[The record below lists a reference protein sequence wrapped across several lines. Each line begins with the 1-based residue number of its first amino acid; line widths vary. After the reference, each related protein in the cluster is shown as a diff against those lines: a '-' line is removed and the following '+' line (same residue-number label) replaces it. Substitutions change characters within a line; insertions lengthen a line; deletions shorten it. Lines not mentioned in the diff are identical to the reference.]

1 MNEYG
6 SLTAILGFIIAVIIL
21 VFQSYTMKLGAPWVP
36 TSYKTI
42 RKMLKM
48 AKVKPGE
55 MVYDL
60 GCGDGRIVIEAA
72 RSFGAKSVGIEIDPI
87 RFLWT
92 KGRILFLGLSGKVR
106 VLLGNFFKINIS
118 DADVVTIYLLQE
130 TNVKLIDKFMAE
142 LRPGTRIVSNTFTL
156 PGFKLI
162 DFDKELKVFVYTSEK
177 DVE

>member
-36 TSYKTI
+36 TPYKTI
-42 RKMLKM
+42 KKMLKL

-55 MVYDL
+55 KVYDL

-92 KGRILFLGLSGKVR
+92 KAKILFLGLSDRVK

-118 DADVVTIYLLQE
+118 DADVVTIYLLQD
-130 TNVKLIDKFMAE
+130 TNVKLIDKFARE

-162 DFDKELKVFVYTSEK
+162 DFDKKLQVFVYTPEK
-177 DVE
+177 DSA